1 MNTDNTDKYT
11 NNAASSSG
19 LTWSKTQ
26 TTDKERAPAMNPKEI
41 LTAAA
46 ALIDDRGVNYGGIE
60 ANFERAAKLAT
71 LKLDKN
77 VSAYDVA
84 IVMESVKDARRATCP
99 DHYDSHIDGINY
111 RAFALMLSGADKDR
125 ATVQEMIVK
134 LSRDEADAPR

>member
-1 MNTDNTDKYT
+1 
-11 NNAASSSG
+11 
-19 LTWSKTQ
+19 
-26 TTDKERAPAMNPKEI
+26 MNPKDI

-60 ANFERAAKLAT
+60 ASFDRAAKIAT

-84 IVMESVKDARRATCP
+84 IILESVKDARRATCP

-111 RAFALMLSGADKDR
+111 RAFAMLLSGA
-125 ATVQEMIVK
+125 APGVPTTPEMAAMLNK
-134 LSRDEADAPR
+134 LGGERE

>member
-1 MNTDNTDKYT
+1 MD
-11 NNAASSSG
+11 
-19 LTWSKTQ
+19 
-26 TTDKERAPAMNPKEI
+26 PKAI

-60 ANFERAAKLAT
+60 ANFERAAALAT
-71 LKLDKN
+71 LKLN
-77 VSAYDVA
+77 RTLTAYDVA

-134 LSRDEADAPR
+134 LSRDEADAAR

>member
-1 MNTDNTDKYT
+1 
-11 NNAASSSG
+11 
-19 LTWSKTQ
+19 
-26 TTDKERAPAMNPKEI
+26 MNPKDI

-46 ALIDDRGVNYGGIE
+46 DLIAERGVNYGGIE
-60 ANFERAAKLAT
+60 ASFDRAAKLAT

>member
-19 LTWSKTQ
+19 LTWSKAPK
-26 TTDKERAPAMNPKEI
+26 KENSPAMNPKEI
-41 LTAAA
+41 LDAAA
-46 ALIDDRGVNYGGIE
+46 ALIAERGVNYGGIE

-84 IVMESVKDARRATCP
+84 IVLESVKDARRATCP

>member
-1 MNTDNTDKYT
+1 
-11 NNAASSSG
+11 
-19 LTWSKTQ
+19 
-26 TTDKERAPAMNPKEI
+26 MNPKDI

-60 ANFERAAKLAT
+60 ANFERAASLAT
-71 LKLDKN
+71 LKLN
-77 VSAYDVA
+77 RTLTAYDVA
-84 IVMESVKDARRATCP
+84 IVLESVKDARRATCP

-134 LSRDEADAPR
+134 LSRDEADAAR